1 MMYRT
6 DDPLAD
12 FARKEAEEEAWLK
25 TRPWCCECRRRIQ
38 DEICFQFD
46 GKLICRECLE
56 ENHQK
61 CTDDFVKDELY

>member
-1 MMYRT
+1 MWIT

-12 FARKEAEEEAWLK
+12 FARKEAEEDAWLK

-38 DEICFQFD
+38 DEWCFHFD
-46 GKLICRECLE
+46 GKLICPECLE

-61 CTDDFVKDELY
+61 ETDDFATGDDYY